1 LFDFEVVR
9 VVGTMMNFG
18 LAYLTEKERKECFFC
33 LSFQCTIPKLDFRF
47 LSPSLQSWRGSSAEE
62 NPLQL

>member
-1 LFDFEVVR
+1 
-9 VVGTMMNFG
+9 MNFG